1 MKRFFTI
8 GSCLVAVAVLS
19 GCGTVR
25 EVYKPTQLGN
35 LADNRNDSDIEI
47 TLRPDKAHAR
57 IGDPIT
63 FTVSIRNVGT
73 QPILMPSDPDLLMMW
88 IYPDGK
94 RDNLIRNERKNKT
107 EWLVLKP
114 GEERIAHSVITTYYF
129 DRSGIHEFRA
139 VLNGANE
146 IAMSSTRPTWH
157 GRAVSNGFGVLFEGN

>member
-1 MKRFFTI
+1 M
-8 GSCLVAVAVLS
+8 AMAMLS
-19 GCGTVR
+19 GCGTVQ

-35 LADNRNDSDIEI
+35 LADNRNDRDIEI
-47 TLRPDKAHAR
+47 TLRPDKAQAR

-73 QPILMPSDPDLLMMW
+73 QPVLMPNDPDLLMMW

-94 RDNLIRNERKNKT
+94 RDNLIRSERRGRA
-107 EWLVLKP
+107 EWSVLKP

-129 DRSGIHEFRA
+129 DHSGIHEFRA
-139 VLNGANE
+139 ILSGVNE
-146 IAMSSTRPTWH
+146 IAMNSTRPAWQ